1 MELNKEKVTVLVDGT
16 TDIDDAASVEA
27 LSRQLA
33 AASNKEHCTATAL
46 VSVTGTVVKRRKP
59 KVSPSPC
66 DVYRRGGVL
75 PLPLVLPRR
84 H

>member
-46 VSVTGTVVKRRKP
+46 VSVTGTVVKRRKFP
-59 KVSPSPC
+59 HVVFIAGAGVGSL
-66 DVYRRGGVL
+66 VL